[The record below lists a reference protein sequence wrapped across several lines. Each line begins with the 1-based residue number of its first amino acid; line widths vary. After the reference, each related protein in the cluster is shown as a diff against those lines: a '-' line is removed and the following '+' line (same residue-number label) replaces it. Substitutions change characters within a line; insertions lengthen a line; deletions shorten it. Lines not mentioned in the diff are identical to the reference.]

1 MAEKTLL
8 VVDDDP
14 QTLWTMARLME
25 MRGWR
30 VERAR
35 SVGGAFEALA
45 QGPAPDCVIL
55 DLMLPDGDGAKVL
68 RYLREAGLPTRV
80 VVTSAVVDPGRLDAV
95 DELAPDAVIL
105 KPVDIDEVSRACEGS
120 PLSDT

>member
-45 QGPAPDCVIL
+45 SGPAPDCLVL

-68 RYLREAGLPTRV
+68 RYVRDAGLPTRV
-80 VVTSAVVDPGRLDAV
+80 VVTSAVVDPGRLGAV

-105 KPVDIDEVSRACEGS
+105 KPVDIDEVSLACEGL
-120 PLSDT
+120 PLTDG